1 MEKSQNLSQS
11 LAKPYSNHN
20 ADIID
25 ENLYTL
31 KSKKDS
37 PSIVISQDFS
47 QESNINALDKN
58 STVFIKEVRIDTQ
71 ERDALFALEQA
82 EEGLNVRYLIY
93 AYLGLF
99 VFLFVCMPKVW
110 LSSAIYYTSRDINK
124 LQTQRDLLKEEN
136 KRLQNEREKLRYQY
150 LKLNSKSQITH

>member
-11 LAKPYSNHN
+11 FPQHFTNDNASTIDKNSLKPAYNK
-20 ADIID
+20 
-25 ENLYTL
+25 TL
-31 KSKKDS
+31 ETS
-37 PSIVISQDFS
+37 PSVFIS
-47 QESNINALDKN
+47 QESNINMLDTHN
-58 STVFIKEVRIDTQ
+58 NIFIKEVRIDTQ
-71 ERDALFALEQA
+71 ERDELFALEQV

-99 VFLFVCMPKVW
+99 LFLLVCMPKVW

-136 KRLQNEREKLRYQY
+136 KRLQSEREKLRYQY
-150 LKLNSKSQITH
+150 LKLNSTSQRIY